1 MKTLILG
8 MGNTLLSDDGI
19 GIIAKRYL
27 ETRLGNGFD
36 LDFIETSWGGFRII
50 DLLSGYDYAII
61 VDSIKTNS
69 KPLGYIHQLRPTDLL
84 PTLRLTSYHDI
95 NFITALK
102 LADELHAKMP
112 SVIDIFAIEI
122 EDNITICEELNH
134 SLLDSVINV
143 SAKIISLLKSKE
155 ILPENINY
163 PNIPITS
170 YELKNLYDE
179 ELNSEYT
186 KTTNYHIKL
195 EEYQV

>member
-1 MKTLILG
+1 

-19 GIIAKRYL
+19 GIIAKRSL
-27 ETRLGNGFD
+27 ETRLGNDFD

-69 KPLGYIHQLRPTDLL
+69 KPLGYIHHLQPTDLL

-122 EDNITICEELNH
+122 QDNITICENLNH
-134 SLLDSVINV
+134 LLLDSITNV
-143 SAKIISLLKSKE
+143 SEKIINLLKSKKV
-155 ILPENINY
+155 LPENFDNS
-163 PNIPITS
+163 NITITS

-179 ELNSEYT
+179 ELNSDYT
-186 KTTNYHIKL
+186 NTTNYNIKL